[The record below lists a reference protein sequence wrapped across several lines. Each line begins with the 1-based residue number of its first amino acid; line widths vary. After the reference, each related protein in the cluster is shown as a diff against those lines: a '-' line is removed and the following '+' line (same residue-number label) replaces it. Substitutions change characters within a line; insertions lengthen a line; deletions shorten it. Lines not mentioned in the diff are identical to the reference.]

1 MQGETVEGLEDNLIQ
16 TSEVEEDPLGDR
28 YEMNQESNMKSVK
41 SKKDKHVIVKTMNN
55 KKMKVMKPEFYLV
68 RRNTD

>member
-28 YEMNQESNMKSVK
+28 YEMNQESNIKSVK
-41 SKKDKHVIVKTMNN
+41 SKKTNMS
-55 KKMKVMKPEFYLV
+55 
-68 RRNTD
+68 